1 MPFSYCMLIFLVLNK
16 SCIKIYQAKGCTMK
30 RIIFSLSLFYATAL
44 LSHGFGA
51 NTLVHLADGSC
62 VVIEQLCYR
71 IEHRRVHVASSN
83 PRSNTIERKRAQ
95 LSGSSTSN
103 CFLRLS
109 FCDSCSNSDIVCTP
123 SQPFY
128 LHGKRRWIQAGDLQ
142 VGDALRAK
150 SGKAQTVTDIQFVP
164 ESIDVYTLCIKKNHT
179 FFVGKHGI
187 LTHNMLLPALPF
199 CLKLSCAIGS
209 GAAAGCACVPMI
221 GPPAG
226 HVVPKRL
233 CANIA

>member
-1 MPFSYCMLIFLVLNK
+1 
-16 SCIKIYQAKGCTMK
+16 MK